1 MANRAEAAIRADSS
15 DLELLR
21 RFEPIV
27 KYTRGEEF
35 LPTRVDAYVA
45 SCSLWIERT
54 DGREA
59 LLVPRGEVTVETLA
73 QPWPVAPGERLYLKF
88 IEPLTIA
95 QLTRARLKA
104 GGPSL
109 READNRFRPDV
120 SRLARVGYLSRIV
133 DALFS
138 LTLLVRGRVPGDA
151 AAAAVLQGRVLRAQD
166 DGCYYYGRVVRQDS
180 WIALQYWFFYY
191 FNDWRSGF
199 FGANDHEADW
209 EMVTV
214 YCYETE
220 AGEIRPA
227 WAAYACHD
235 YHGDDLRRRWDDA
248 DQLEVVDD
256 HPVVYAGAGSHAS
269 YFRPGEYLTEVP
281 ITLFR
286 PLVRVARALGSF
298 WVRTLRQADTLP
310 VLNEI
315 SIPFVDYA
323 RGDGLA
329 VGYGQQKAWQP
340 IVLDP
345 GPAWVS
351 QYRGLFGVYVRDPL
365 GGENAPSGPKY
376 NRDGTVRRAWYDPVG
391 WAGLD
396 RVPPPPQAVAA
407 TAREIAALEARQ
419 QELSQAISV
428 KHAEVEAIGSR
439 LDGMRDAAH
448 LVGRARADEQRL
460 AALRRELDQ
469 LRREHAENESVLAAL
484 QRRRDRLV
492 AGELD
497 PPRSHI
503 SHLATPASAES
514 VRVSRVVELW
524 AAGSIGLFVVV
535 VLLLFAFAR
544 EWWLTGLACLLSAFV
559 LIEAVLR
566 RQTTRLVTSFTV
578 LLAVIAALFVV
589 VRFFWEITFV
599 GALLAAVLLLWENI
613 RELWRERH

>member
-1 MANRAEAAIRADSS
+1 MPDGVEAAQRPSAS

-45 SCSLWIERT
+45 SCSLWIERA
-54 DGREA
+54 DGREE

-73 QPWPVAPGERLYLKF
+73 QPWSVAPGERLYLKF

-95 QLTRARLKA
+95 QLTRERLKA

-109 READNRFRPDV
+109 REPENRFRTDI

-138 LTLLVRGRVPGDA
+138 LTLLLRGRVPGDA
-151 AAAAVLQGRVLRAQD
+151 AAAAVLEGRVLRAQD
-166 DGCYYYGRVVRQDS
+166 DGCYYYGRVVRQGD
-180 WIALQYWFFYY
+180 WIAVQYWFFYY

-220 AGEIRPA
+220 DGEVRPA

-248 DQLEVVDD
+248 EELEVVDG

-298 WVRTLRQADTLP
+298 WVRTLRQADSLP

-323 RGDGLA
+323 RGDGLT
-329 VGYGQQKAWQP
+329 VGHGQQKSWQP
-340 IVLDP
+340 VLLDP

-365 GGENAPSGPKY
+365 GGENAPSGPKF
-376 NRDGTVRRAWYDPVG
+376 NRDGTVRQAWRDPVG

-396 RVPPPPQAVAA
+396 RVPTPPQALAA
-407 TAREIAALEARQ
+407 TEREITALETRQ
-419 QELSQAISV
+419 QAITWAIAG
-428 KHAEVEAIGSR
+428 KHAELEAVGTR
-439 LDGMRDAAH
+439 LDGIGNAAH
-448 LVGRARADEQRL
+448 LVGRARAEHERL
-460 AALRRELDQ
+460 DTLRREVAQ
-469 LRREHAENESVLAAL
+469 LREEQAENESVLAAL
-484 QRRRDRLV
+484 HRRRDRLA
-492 AGELD
+492 AGEPD
-497 PPRSHI
+497 PPRAHI
-503 SHLATPASAES
+503 SHLASPASPAS
-514 VRVSRVVELW
+514 VRVNRLVELW

-535 VLLLFAFAR
+535 VLLLLAFAR
-544 EWWLTGLACLLSAFV
+544 EWWLLGLACLVSAFV

-566 RQTTRLVTSFTV
+566 RQTTRLITSFTV
-578 LLAVIAALFVV
+578 VLAVIATLVV
-589 VRFFWEITFV
+589 VFRFFWEIAFV
-599 GALLAAVLLLWENI
+599 GALLAALFLLWENI
-613 RELWRERH
+613 RELWRERR